1 VACTINIVKI
11 ITREIENGVAC
22 TINITMIEIND
33 YIIILQSLFESSI
46 MLPELKR
53 RSWGLF
59 YDHNIS
65 IVQDTGRLR
74 HPQNS
79 LGHIHK
85 ISSLGNLQ
93 MGLIS

>member
-1 VACTINIVKI
+1 
-11 ITREIENGVAC
+11 
-22 TINITMIEIND
+22 MIEIDD
-33 YIIILQSLFESSI
+33 YIIILQSLLESSI

-53 RSWGLF
+53 RSLGLF

-79 LGHIHK
+79 FGHMYK
-85 ISSLGNLQ
+85 TLGNLQ

>member
-1 VACTINIVKI
+1 MTLL
-11 ITREIENGVAC
+11 
-22 TINITMIEIND
+22 D
-33 YIIILQSLFESSI
+33 SSIILLEF
-46 MLPELKR
+46 KG
-53 RSWGLF
+53 RSGGIS
-59 YDHNIS
+59 YDRNIS

-93 MGLIS
+93 MGLIR